1 MPDAI
6 GLVLA
11 GGGARGAY
19 EAGVLRAL
27 LPALAERGE
36 RPGIVVG
43 TSVGALNAAYLA
55 TNADVDAATLADNA
69 RKEWLSI
76 SYSDVLEPFLSLGEL
91 ATAWRL
97 PLGVVDRRVLPFSLL
112 DPKPLRAKLEAL
124 VDSGKIHDN
133 VAAGH
138 IACCAVVATAAHTNR
153 SVVFHEGGPDP
164 QGDERRG
171 IDYVRARLS
180 VDHVLASA
188 AIPVAFP
195 AVHVEQPPG
204 HTGWYFDGGTRLN
217 TPIKPAL
224 ELGADRVIV
233 IGLNSLAPA
242 EPSEQRADLFDGA
255 SQLVQGLLVD
265 PLINDIE
272 TLAQVNESL
281 GDAGAGGGRRV
292 VPYIFVAPRE
302 PNAIGRLA
310 RRVYERSYGSARDLL
325 GGARDLYLLG
335 RLVGANRNTTRAEL
349 FSYLFFAH
357 EFAQE
362 LLELGEADARR
373 WLAESHEDGVWH
385 VGPLPR
391 G

>member
-55 TNADVDAATLADNA
+55 TNADEDAATLAENA

-112 DPKPLRAKLEAL
+112 DPKPLRAKLAAL
-124 VDSGKIHDN
+124 VDSAKIHDN

-164 QGDERRG
+164 QGDERRA
-171 IDYVRARLS
+171 IDYGGAR
-180 VDHVLASA
+180 
-188 AIPVAFP
+188 
-195 AVHVEQPPG
+195 G
-204 HTGWYFDGGTRLN
+204 R
-217 TPIKPAL
+217 
-224 ELGADRVIV
+224 
-233 IGLNSLAPA
+233 
-242 EPSEQRADLFDGA
+242 
-255 SQLVQGLLVD
+255 
-265 PLINDIE
+265 
-272 TLAQVNESL
+272 
-281 GDAGAGGGRRV
+281 RRV
-292 VPYIFVAPRE
+292 VPYIFVVPRE
-302 PNAIGRLA
+302 PNAIGSVA

-325 GGARDLYLLG
+325 GDARDLYLLG
-335 RLVGANRNTTRAEL
+335 RLIGANRNTTRAEL

-362 LLELGEADARR
+362 LLELRKADARQ
-373 WLAESHEDGVWH
+373 WLAESHEDGVWQL
-385 VGPLPR
+385 GPLPR